1 MARRGWRRRLGN
13 ALIRWG
19 QALKPATAA
28 IRPAPTPQ
36 KRSAVSQ
43 MPGLRSPLTIDKV
56 VRNRDLSVLK
66 REASDALAALGAA
79 HAVVSSARLAQIQTI
94 RTEVD
99 RGTVEQDALIEVA
112 GDYQAWQNDQ
122 VRLFDAL
129 ALVLG
134 ITVPEGSAFDQID
147 EEMEAAAAEHLNAL
161 TAEYQRRLLTD
172 QFEAGP
178 KEG

>member
-1 MARRGWRRRLGN
+1 MGN

-43 MPGLRSPLTIDKV
+43 MPGLRSPLTIDKA

-79 HAVVSSARLAQIQTI
+79 HAVVSSARLAQIQTCLLYTSPSP
-94 RTEVD
+94 RDLSTS
-99 RGTVEQDALIEVA
+99 RM
-112 GDYQAWQNDQ
+112 
-122 VRLFDAL
+122 
-129 ALVLG
+129 
-134 ITVPEGSAFDQID
+134 PSSA
-147 EEMEAAAAEHLNAL
+147 
-161 TAEYQRRLLTD
+161 
-172 QFEAGP
+172 
-178 KEG
+178 